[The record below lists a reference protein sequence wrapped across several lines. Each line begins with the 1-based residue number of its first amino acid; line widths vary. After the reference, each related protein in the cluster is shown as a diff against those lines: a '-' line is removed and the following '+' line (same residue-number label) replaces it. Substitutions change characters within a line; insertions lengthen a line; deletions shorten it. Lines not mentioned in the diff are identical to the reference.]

1 MTAAYDETE
10 FIDARWNWLSQQDAS
25 EFLLYLLNAMPEENE
40 T

>member
-10 FIDARWNWLSQQDAS
+10 FGNAQWEWLRQQDAS
-25 EFLLYLLNAMPEENE
+25 EFLLHLLNAMPERNQ